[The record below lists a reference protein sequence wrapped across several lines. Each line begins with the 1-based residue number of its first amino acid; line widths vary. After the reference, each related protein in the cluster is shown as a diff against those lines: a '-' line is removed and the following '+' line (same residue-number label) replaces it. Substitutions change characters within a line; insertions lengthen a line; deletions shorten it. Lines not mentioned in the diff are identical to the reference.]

1 MYVRIFLFFFYLLAL
16 SVSGQNNP
24 DTLANEKDIYPQEK
38 LSNKYFSSEEWEKAK
53 NGIKYE
59 EDKKEQKKESAGS
72 LMNLPLF
79 NFEIL
84 KYFFI
89 FLIFAALVVFIV
101 WINSRLNTSMPK
113 VIKPLIISEAD
124 NLTKDELMLLDLE
137 NSIAQAIS
145 NKDFYLATRL
155 LYLRVLQHMVGK
167 GIIEWRKDQTNRTI
181 LGQLQDQAQQ
191 LLLKRIFRQYENVWY
206 GQKRIVEDDFNN
218 FLSQCNQFSADI
230 KPLVQR

>member
-1 MYVRIFLFFFYLLAL
+1 MYVRAFLYFFYFVTL
-16 SVSGQNNP
+16 SVSGQNSS
-24 DTLANEKDIYPQEK
+24 DTLDAKKNSYPQEK
-38 LSNKYFSSEEWEKAK
+38 LSSNYFSDEEWKKAK
-53 NGIKYE
+53 NGIRYE
-59 EDKKEQKKESAGS
+59 EDKKEPENENVGA
-72 LMNLPLF
+72 PIDFPWF

-89 FLIFAALVVFIV
+89 FLILAALVAFIV
-101 WINSRLNTSMPK
+101 WISSRLNTSLPR
-113 VIKPLIISEAD
+113 VIKPLIINEAD
-124 NLTKDELMLLDLE
+124 TLTKDELMLLDLE

-155 LYLRVLQHMVGK
+155 LYLRVLQHMVGN